1 MRHERVGQSLL
12 TGGAPRPRPGGNAV
26 QVLHRICCGLD
37 VHKKLVVACLR
48 VQEAD
53 GRARTEVRRF
63 EAMTDALVELRGWLE
78 EAGCT
83 LAVVE
88 STGPYWKPLYNL
100 LEERAGLA
108 VWVVNARHVK
118 AVPGRKTDQNDAC
131 WLAELGAHGLV
142 RPSFV
147 PDRVQRELRELV
159 RDRSSLLRERAA
171 EVNRLQKVLEGAN
184 IKLASV
190 LSDVTGVSAR
200 AMLAELVAGS
210 TDAAA
215 LADLAIGQLRA
226 KRDLLE
232 RALTGVVGAHQRFV
246 LAEQLGHIDELD
258 ARVGRLDAEVAAR
271 MAAPDAATGERPF
284 EDAVRRLD
292 TIPGVGR
299 RTAEAIA
306 AEVGVAMDRF
316 PSARHLA
323 SWAGMC
329 PGQHESAGKRRSGKT
344 RPGSPFLRAALAEAA
359 WAASRTKTETALR
372 AQYRRLAARRGKKR
386 AIVAVGHSILVC
398 ADHMLRDERDY
409 ADPGPAHRDTDAL
422 QRRLVR
428 GLERLGLKVTVEPLT
443 QTEAA

>member
-1 MRHERVGQSLL
+1 
-12 TGGAPRPRPGGNAV
+12 V
-26 QVLHRICCGLD
+26 QVLHPICCGLD

-48 VQEAD
+48 VQGAD

-63 EAMTDALVELRGWLE
+63 EAMTDALGELAAWLVG
-78 EAGCT
+78 AGCT

-88 STGPYWKPLYNL
+88 STGPYRKPLYNL
-100 LEERAGLA
+100 LEERDGLA
-108 VWVVNARHVK
+108 VWVVNARHAR

-147 PDRVQRELRELV
+147 PDRAQRELRELV
-159 RDRSSLLRERAA
+159 RYRTSLLRERAA

-184 IKLASV
+184 IKLAGV
-190 LSDVTGVSAR
+190 VSDVMGVSAR
-200 AMLAELVAGS
+200 AMLAELVAGA

-215 LADLAIGQLRA
+215 LAGLAVGQLKA
-226 KRDLLE
+226 KRALLE
-232 RALTGVVGAHQRFV
+232 RALTGVVGDHQRFV

-258 ARVGRLDAEVAAR
+258 ARVGRLDAEVARR

-329 PGQHESAGKRRSGKT
+329 PGQDESAGKRRSGKT

-359 WAASRTKTETALR
+359 WAAGRTKDTHLG
-372 AQYRRLAARRGKKR
+372 AQMRRLAARRGKKR
-386 AIVAVGHSILVC
+386 AVVAVGHSILVI
-398 ADHMLRDERDY
+398 AYHLLRDRTVYAELGSAYVERR
-409 ADPGPAHRDTDAL
+409 DPAAL